1 VFEFCTTIEQALKS
15 ELASQIGKRI
25 AGKSKEVSAIL
36 DVTPLQEKIDTMI
49 ASLDPL
55 KTFAEFDTITQ
66 FSLIQ
71 ILEKN
76 KSYFEG
82 LLQRYIEIRGVNH
95 QYADHSND
103 PKDRFILN
111 EKVNVTLDKLIT
123 TLKSVLPSTTQSS
136 PETKESLTKPQSP
149 FLITPE
155 LLKNK

>member
-1 VFEFCTTIEQALKS
+1 VLEFCTTIEKALKS
-15 ELASQIGKRI
+15 ELAPQIGKRI

-82 LLQRYIEIRGVNH
+82 LLQRYIEISGVNH
-95 QYADHSND
+95 QYTDHSND
-103 PKDRFILN
+103 PKDRFILD

-136 PETKESLTKPQSP
+136 PETKESLTKPKFP

-155 LLKNK
+155 LLKKK